1 MLFLTEQDV
10 QKLRDLYKGWL
21 EEAFNYEQQEGGV
34 ITSCSACL
42 SEVKRVKGKI
52 SREAVNEW
60 LKGLPLSVP
69 FVTYNIVQM
78 SLEVLSS
85 LPMVLSYEECCENPL
100 RIDNTYGR
108 VLLCHQFSVDDYEE
122 FDCFYWS
129 MLTEIVF
136 EEALNENR

>member
-10 QKLRDLYKGWL
+10 QKLRELYTLWL
-21 EEAFNYEQQEGGV
+21 NEAFNYEKQEGGV
-34 ITSCSACL
+34 VTSCSACL

-85 LPMVLSYEECCENPL
+85 LPMVLSQEEDYYAPIHIENP
-100 RIDNTYGR
+100 YGK
-108 VLLCHQFSVDDYEE
+108 VLLCHTFTEDDWEE
-122 FDCFYWS
+122 LDTFYWNC
-129 MLTEIVF
+129 LTDIIF
-136 EEALNENR
+136 EGWQNEN